1 VIYDVVHRTS
11 YTYDVPVTAS
21 YGSVR
26 VLPTDMDGQRCL
38 ERTVTTSP
46 ESEHHREH
54 TDYFG
59 NTAATFAIHVG
70 HTELVVTAQSV
81 IDTSARPNRFDD
93 AGHHPWELFAA
104 PAHAGFAGD
113 LTALEYSI
121 DSPLVG
127 RSQALA
133 AYGDRSFAAGR
144 PLADAVLDLNRRIHT
159 DFAFDAEA
167 TDVTTT
173 LEEVLE
179 LRKGVCQ
186 DFAHVMVGALRSM
199 GLPACYVSGYLETD
213 PAPGQLRLAGADRT
227 HAWVGVYLGQGRFI
241 GVDPTNDRLA
251 GPRYITTARG
261 RDYGDVPPMKGVI
274 YTDAEESTLAVEVDV
289 APR

>member
-1 VIYDVVHRTS
+1 MIYDVVHRTS
-11 YTYDVPVTAS
+11 YTYDAPVTAS
-21 YGSVR
+21 FGSVR
-26 VLPTDMDGQRCL
+26 LLPADMDGQRCL
-38 ERTVTTSP
+38 ERTVATSP
-46 ESEHHREH
+46 ESESHREH

-59 NTAATFAIHVG
+59 NTAATFAIHRS
-70 HTELVVTAQSV
+70 HTQLVVTARSV
-81 IDTSARPNRFDD
+81 IDTSARPSRFADTGD
-93 AGHHPWELFAA
+93 RPWESFAA
-104 PAHAGFAGD
+104 PANAGFAAD

-127 RSQALA
+127 RTRAQAD
-133 AYGDRSFAAGR
+133 YGARSFAPER
-144 PLADAVLDLNRRIHT
+144 LLDLSRRIHT
-159 DFAFDAEA
+159 DFAFDAKA

-173 LEEVLE
+173 LDDVLE

-213 PAPGQLRLAGADRT
+213 PPPGRARLAGADRT
-227 HAWVGVYLGQGRFI
+227 HAWVGVYLGEGRFS

-261 RDYGDVPPMKGVI
+261 RDYADVPPMKGVI
-274 YTDAEESTLAVEVDV
+274 YTDAEESTLTVEVDV

>member
-11 YTYDVPVTAS
+11 YTYDAPVTAS
-21 YGSVR
+21 YGSLR
-26 VLPTDMDGQRCL
+26 VLPADMDGQRCL
-38 ERTVTTSP
+38 ERTVATSP
-46 ESEHHREH
+46 ESEHQREH

-59 NTAATFAIHVG
+59 NTAATFAIHG
-70 HTELVVTAQSV
+70 AHTQLVVTARSA
-81 IDTSARPNRFDD
+81 IDTSARPSHFDD
-93 AGHHPWELFAA
+93 AGDRPWESFAA
-104 PAHAGFAGD
+104 PANAGFAGD

-133 AYGDRSFAAGR
+133 AYGARSFAPERA
-144 PLADAVLDLNRRIHT
+144 LADAVLDLNRRIHT
-159 DFAFDAEA
+159 DFAFDPKA

-173 LEEVLE
+173 LDEVLE

-186 DFAHVMVGALRSM
+186 DFAHVMVGALRST
-199 GLPACYVSGYLETD
+199 GLAACYVSGYLETD
-213 PAPGQLRLAGADRT
+213 PPPGQARLAGADRT
-227 HAWVGVYLGQGRFI
+227 HAWVGVYTGQGRFI
-241 GVDPTNDRLA
+241 GVDPTNDRMA

-261 RDYGDVPPMKGVI
+261 RDYADVPPMKGVI
-274 YTDAEESTLAVEVDV
+274 FTDAEESTLTVEVDV